1 MRHRYLLFVILLLA
15 CKVSYAQQDKVV
27 IRFVDA
33 QSNAV
38 LNKVSVIDKSGSR
51 ISGTDTAGY
60 AVFSLAQLR
69 QSGYLLALCPG
80 YKPDTVRNTN
90 AVVYMQ
96 PLQITLKDAIVRSS
110 KVSRLLHEPN
120 ECLVDY
126 DFVGDNIL
134 AATYSGS
141 NDHHAKLFMIN
152 KEGEELAKC
161 NLPAE
166 PLGLYRSCVGIPY
179 CICGERFYPLI
190 IDSNK
195 ITLRAPYNKQ
205 LLAGLQ
211 QCELSVKGNL
221 YYRLA
226 DRANFAVKY
235 GMIAK
240 GDSAFKPIKSFE
252 EDDVA
257 QASWDEWQEILDLLS
272 VVTPANRSAA
282 ARKQLARLKWD
293 RGSFAHI
300 NMLLIVTND
309 TLAIF
314 DFFKKKILLYDL
326 EGIPAGSVPIRFE
339 WRQSQQFA
347 VVTDE
352 AIGKVYIHRYGGQ
365 GVQTIEELDVRTG
378 TTSSV
383 KTLIE
388 RPFAEDV
395 KVHNG
400 DIYFLW
406 QDKTAT
412 ATRQLFIQRAGDDI
426 AIK

>member
-1 MRHRYLLFVILLLA
+1 
-15 CKVSYAQQDKVV
+15 
-27 IRFVDA
+27 
-33 QSNAV
+33 
-38 LNKVSVIDKSGSR
+38 
-51 ISGTDTAGY
+51 
-60 AVFSLAQLR
+60 
-69 QSGYLLALCPG
+69 
-80 YKPDTVRNTN
+80 
-90 AVVYMQ
+90 MQ

-110 KVSRLLHEPN
+110 KVSRLLPEPN
-120 ECLVDY
+120 EYLVDY
-126 DFVGDNIL
+126 DFAGDNIL
-134 AATYSGS
+134 AATYSGA
-141 NDHHAKLFMIN
+141 DGGHAKLFLVN
-152 KEGEELAKC
+152 KDGDELAKC
-161 NLPAE
+161 KLPAE

-300 NMLLIVTND
+300 NMPLIVTND

-314 DFFKKKILLYDL
+314 DFFKKKILFYDL

-352 AIGKVYIHRYGGQ
+352 ATGKVYIHRYGGQ